1 MECDTGKIYK
11 LVSKFTDVIY
21 VGSSVDTL
29 VSRLKKHKNNTSC
42 SQRALFELG
51 EVDIILLEHYPCES
65 KVDLRIREQ
74 FYMDKLRYE
83 GYTLVNK
90 HRAYTS
96 PEMLK
101 EQHKEY
107 YENNKEQRKE
117 QTKEYYE
124 TNKEVI
130 KEQQKEYKEN
140 NKNKINEKF
149 TCECGG
155 RYTHINKSKHSKSK
169 KHIAFIESL

>member
-1 MECDTGKIYK
+1 MDYETGKIYK

-21 VGSSVDTL
+21 VGSSIDTL
-29 VSRLKKHKNNTSC
+29 VNRLYNHKCKTSC
-42 SQRALFELG
+42 SSRTLFELG
-51 EVDIILLEHYPCES
+51 EVNIVLLEHYPCES
-65 KVDLRIREQ
+65 ELDLRIREQ
-74 FYMDKLRYE
+74 FYMDKFREE

-107 YENNKEQRKE
+107 R
-117 QTKEYYE
+117 E
-124 TNKEVI
+124 TNKDKLQEYG
-130 KEQQKEYKEN
+130 KEYKQKHKE
-140 NKNKINEKF
+140 KQNEKF

-155 RYTHINKSKHSKSK
+155 RYTYQHKSLHSKTQ